1 MRAVVGRICGKRC
14 IKQHSSPRDVCV
26 YAAYVDFDARL
37 PKIPLPQK
45 ESRVNLKELHM
56 LQHSRFAA
64 HAARAHVESA
74 HVMPPPTVPAG
85 PCSAAVFV
93 TRSNADLGLATAD

>member
-1 MRAVVGRICGKRC
+1 MHQATFFFSGGLC
-14 IKQHSSPRDVCV
+14 I
-26 YAAYVDFDARL
+26 AAYDYFDARL

-45 ESRVNLKELHM
+45 ESRVNLFELHM

-74 HVMPPPTVPAG
+74 HVMPPQTVPAG
-85 PCSAAVFV
+85 PCRAAIFV
-93 TRSNADLGLATAD
+93 TCSNADLGLATAD